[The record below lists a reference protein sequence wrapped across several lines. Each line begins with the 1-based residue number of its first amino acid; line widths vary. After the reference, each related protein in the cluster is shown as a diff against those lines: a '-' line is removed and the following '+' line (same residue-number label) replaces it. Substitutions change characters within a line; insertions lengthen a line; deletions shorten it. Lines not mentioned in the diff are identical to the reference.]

1 MNEKR
6 HALLI
11 GNQNYPEASGFAPLN
26 SPHNDVMALEAVL
39 KDPDYGRFDEV
50 TVLLDKPY
58 EDTLIAIQQALRSKS
73 KNDVL
78 LIYYSGHGKTDDN
91 NDLYLAAPNT
101 RSENLEITSVEARK
115 VAKMMGDSHAEKTV
129 LVLDCCHAGAFP
141 AGFKSDDAVQAQAD
155 RYANSGGSYVLM
167 ACGAYELARDGE
179 KGELSLLTQHIVD
192 GIGGAADADKD
203 GVVTVNE
210 LTRYLDEKMSRG
222 SGQKINQSGQNRRGD
237 IVLGWS
243 GRMQVKDVVQQARIA
258 LHEWSMSNAI
268 SDQDQADVLK
278 YFGHLRDNGVDE
290 TDPRWD
296 LIQRVS
302 KKSIGSGDFVSGW
315 LRAVPPVQAT
325 LPPDPP
331 VIPPLETPMK
341 PEIAPERAHEPEFV
355 DAEPAVLNSV
365 RENEDPAPAA
375 PTTPYDHTFI
385 DSVLDFFSADNEWLV
400 FLFTLALMG
409 IATAG
414 IPALLL
420 AFIPDLI
427 FAQPFG
433 FEHMPIAIFAVS
445 VLFFSI
451 GWTMAYG
458 EEEALFGAEMF
469 LPWVLRIVLLAPLSY
484 WLITW
489 FSADYAWILS
499 NIGGA
504 STGTLPT
511 GS

>member
-1 MNEKR
+1 M
-6 HALLI
+6 
-11 GNQNYPEASGFAPLN
+11 
-26 SPHNDVMALEAVL
+26 
-39 KDPDYGRFDEV
+39 
-50 TVLLDKPY
+50 
-58 EDTLIAIQQALRSKS
+58 
-73 KNDVL
+73 
-78 LIYYSGHGKTDDN
+78 
-91 NDLYLAAPNT
+91 
-101 RSENLEITSVEARK
+101 
-115 VAKMMGDSHAEKTV
+115 
-129 LVLDCCHAGAFP
+129 
-141 AGFKSDDAVQAQAD
+141 
-155 RYANSGGSYVLM
+155 
-167 ACGAYELARDGE
+167 
-179 KGELSLLTQHIVD
+179 
-192 GIGGAADADKD
+192 
-203 GVVTVNE
+203 
-210 LTRYLDEKMSRG
+210 
-222 SGQKINQSGQNRRGD
+222 
-237 IVLGWS
+237 
-243 GRMQVKDVVQQARIA
+243 
-258 LHEWSMSNAI
+258 
-268 SDQDQADVLK
+268 
-278 YFGHLRDNGVDE
+278 
-290 TDPRWD
+290 
-296 LIQRVS
+296 
-302 KKSIGSGDFVSGW
+302 SGW

-375 PTTPYDHTFI
+375 PTTAYEHTFM

-433 FEHMPIAIFAVS
+433 FEHMPIAIFAES